1 MPPTQ
6 GTTKPWAQ
14 PLLQG
19 TRFPHHQV
27 PQLTPSPTPWPWGE
41 RGGCQELGL
50 GCGRSCP
57 AGRAGDGRESRAAF
71 PARVGPSWPP
81 STPLCPLFPWGS
93 TQQPQNVDP
102 KSSFPSLWGLLAV
115 ARARIPLQEARSGS
129 TGHSVSP
136 TLLPAGGWGALGPS
150 GRSGS
155 AVRSHRLCTHRC
167 HMTTGTQRDGWGW
180 GGAVFAMRGDCRP
193 GAAGQRPG
201 WRPDSTASATVPPI
215 GALVGHPAVPT
226 AQLGHG
232 YRWAAG
238 EMKQK
243 ANKVGAGL
251 HPNPMA
257 RVIW

>member
-1 MPPTQ
+1 MGAVRSWGWGAGGAAQ
-6 GTTKPWAQ
+6 RAGTAMAVSHGQLSLPGWDRPGHPAPHCARCSHGAAPSSHKTLTLKALSPVYGVSWLWQEPGSLSKRPDQAAR
-14 PLLQG
+14 G
-19 TRFPHHQV
+19 TRFP
-27 PQLTPSPTPWPWGE
+27 PPCSP
-41 RGGCQELGL
+41 
-50 GCGRSCP
+50 
-57 AGRAGDGRESRAAF
+57 
-71 PARVGPSWPP
+71 
-81 STPLCPLFPWGS
+81 
-93 TQQPQNVDP
+93 
-102 KSSFPSLWGLLAV
+102 
-115 ARARIPLQEARSGS
+115 QEAG
-129 TGHSVSP
+129 
-136 TLLPAGGWGALGPS
+136 GALGPS

-155 AVRSHRLCTHRC
+155 AVHSHRLCTHRC